1 MNKIKAENLIEFVRT
16 VGPLQLITNAR
27 KKSFT
32 VRATDYGL
40 EIVPSASKKVRKHRI
55 KWLRDVC
62 EKFSETHSFRSKD
75 YRDVTANP
83 SYSVAILRAYLGLNR
98 YQDEQSFSSL
108 VAFQNNHER
117 DVKKALNDSP
127 EMRRHRLAS
136 AAKEPPLR
144 FVTTIVFLRNPDV
157 VAEVLTRANGI
168 CEECGDQAP
177 FFRKTDHSPYLEVHH
192 RVQLANGGEDTV
204 QNAIALCPNCHRKKH
219 HGEMEP

>member
-1 MNKIKAENLIEFVRT
+1 
-16 VGPLQLITNAR
+16 
-27 KKSFT
+27 
-32 VRATDYGL
+32 
-40 EIVPSASKKVRKHRI
+40 
-55 KWLRDVC
+55 
-62 EKFSETHSFRSKD
+62 
-75 YRDVTANP
+75 
-83 SYSVAILRAYLGLNR
+83 
-98 YQDEQSFSSL
+98 
-108 VAFQNNHER
+108 
-117 DVKKALNDSP
+117 
-127 EMRRHRLAS
+127 MRRHRLAS